1 MNPCDT
7 PTSDASTS
15 SARILTTACNAAR
28 SHFRVAHTVTLVAVD
43 ASLPKN
49 VHADTDRDRS
59 HSIPIYRGREGRE
72 QASQSVCP
80 KSLDARQESRA
91 SDFVIELRLCGE
103 TASTEVQRVSMK
115 ETSPRVPTVGLNAQF
130 PWASKLS
137 L

>member
-1 MNPCDT
+1 MSRWLGAPFRFVSPLGRAGLVLVWGQDLIRRF
-7 PTSDASTS
+7 SDIT
-15 SARILTTACNAAR
+15 ILG
-28 SHFRVAHTVTLVAVD
+28 
-43 ASLPKN
+43 
-49 VHADTDRDRS
+49 
-59 HSIPIYRGREGRE
+59 YRAGDHRR
-72 QASQSVCP
+72 
-80 KSLDARQESRA
+80 